1 MDRITIGIILVS
13 AVIVAV
19 IGYNVYRDMK
29 WSEIMAIYSK
39 KNHHH
44 QTMWDTQIR
53 DTRLPPPEWS
63 SPSKCFS
70 CEKQT
75 SPAQKYLAEPS
86 KCYSCEGQAIKTMG
100 SQYAIREQNTKCF
113 DC

>member
-1 MDRITIGIILVS
+1 MDRNTVAIVTLLAIL
-13 AVIVAV
+13 VAV
-19 IGYNVYRDMK
+19 IGFQVYHSMK
-29 WSEIMAIYSK
+29 ASEIRAIHDANK
-39 KNHHH
+39 KHH
-44 QTMWDTQIR
+44 QTMW

-75 SPAQKYLAEPS
+75 NPMKMYLAEPS
-86 KCYSCEGQAIKTMG
+86 KCYSCENQAVKTLG

>member
-1 MDRITIGIILVS
+1 MDRITLGIILVS
-13 AVIVAV
+13 AVIVSV
-19 IGYNVYRDMK
+19 IGYKVYSDMK
-29 WSEIMAIYSK
+29 WSEIMAIHTASQK
-39 KNHHH
+39 HH
-44 QTMWDTQIR
+44 QTMW

-75 SPAQKYLAEPS
+75 NPMQKYLAEPS
-86 KCYSCEGQAIKTMG
+86 KCYSCEGQAIKSMG

>member
-1 MDRITIGIILVS
+1 MDKITTGIVLLSALLV
-13 AVIVAV
+13 ALIA
-19 IGYNVYRDMK
+19 YQVYHTMK
-29 WSEIMAIYSK
+29 WREIQAVHKELAMRHQSK
-39 KNHHH
+39 
-44 QTMWDTQIR
+44 W

-75 SPAQKYLAEPS
+75 RPEQMYLAEPS
-86 KCYSCEGQAIKTMG
+86 KCYSCENQAVKTLG